1 MVSYGFIWS
10 HMVSDGNDFLSTTVF
25 LQEREHLPLSLY
37 PYRLANQMPE
47 LKLLLQPLGEASK
60 SKPLPLLQAS
70 FTIPLALPDKNQNK
84 AARSGG
90 EREA

>member
-1 MVSYGFIWS
+1 MILILLGTELILAGWS
-10 HMVSDGNDFLSTTVF
+10 FLPSV
-25 LQEREHLPLSLY
+25 Y
-37 PYRLANQMPE
+37 AYRLTNQSPE
-47 LKLLLQPLGEASK
+47 HKLLLQLLGEAHK